1 MPITIRKRKSPI
13 AAHMPGLEEK
23 SRSAAGKTAGV
34 PSSQVTGQT
43 PSPPPS
49 HPIADEHTGK
59 IHSRLDRQKAAE
71 FLTSHGYKITANRL
85 AKLAASKEGPEYRR
99 WGKSVYYYPEAL
111 LKWAEA
117 REEVVLPHSG
127 ASHKQ

>member
-1 MPITIRKRKSPI
+1 MAINLLKSKLI
-13 AAHMPGLEEK
+13 AAKKAALEKEAL
-23 SRSAAGKTAGV
+23 SAAGKAAGV
-34 PSSQVTGQT
+34 PSSQVKGQT

-49 HPIADEHTGK
+49 HPVSDEHASK
-59 IHSRLDRQKAAE
+59 IYPRLDRQQAAA

-99 WGKSVYYYPEAL
+99 WGKSVYYYLDAL

-117 REEVVLPHSG
+117 REEIVVPYGG